1 MVTRTIALVPKRTT
15 SCLLSP
21 ICIEALLVQVL
32 DLDLGRDLGRDLDR
46 SPALRLD
53 YQLKDVV
60 TVRQD
65 GSCIE

>member
-1 MVTRTIALVPKRTT
+1 M
-15 SCLLSP
+15 
-21 ICIEALLVQVL
+21 QVL

>member
-1 MVTRTIALVPKRTT
+1 M
-15 SCLLSP
+15 
-21 ICIEALLVQVL
+21 QVL
-32 DLDLGRDLGRDLDR
+32 DLDLGRDLDR

>member
-32 DLDLGRDLGRDLDR
+32 ALDLGRDLDR